1 MFFGCPHRFSQFALW
16 EDLRVRIPSLYF
28 QTSEPVERPLFLKAC
43 TIDSAAMVALSTEF
57 IAIATAYDI
66 INIYEGNDVAGSE
79 IVSGPLSIQN
89 IDG

>member
-1 MFFGCPHRFSQFALW
+1 
-16 EDLRVRIPSLYF
+16 
-28 QTSEPVERPLFLKAC
+28 
-43 TIDSAAMVALSTEF
+43 MVALSTEF
-57 IAIATAYDI
+57 ITIATAYDI